1 MPGRYGAATRAL
13 RARLTLCAFAAVIAG
28 ATAPSI
34 AFAQTVVIRDIGPG
48 RAGRWL
54 RSALAE
60 PHVLIRADSAHP
72 AQLRRDTTYNE
83 TVIVIGGPAEVAS
96 TVHGEVI
103 VVGGDLFLHPGVNI
117 ASRAVAIGGGV
128 YETSLG
134 TVHGGIFAFREFTY
148 RLTVLPDQTLALD
161 YELTEVRDTRVVTL
175 PGFFGV
181 RIPSYDRTNGLSFP
195 FGPTLSF
202 DTARYELDLLG
213 VYRSQLGT
221 VDPEV
226 EARGTIG
233 RRLTLD
239 ARAGRYTETNERWIY
254 SDIANSLHMIA
265 TGADARNYYRAD
277 RADARLSYVLE
288 TSTARFTLDAGALA
302 ERARSVRPDTGA
314 LGGPWSLLERNEP
327 TGRLRPNPHILPGT
341 ITSALAGAAMEW
353 ADQGVTATLTADA
366 ELPFSTPDGSRFV
379 QTTLDAFVGFPTF
392 STQTV
397 EIESHAVITAGDTAP
412 PQRYSYLG
420 GAGTLPTFDLLQF
433 GGDELFFAEGR
444 YIIPIDH
451 ITIRY
456 LGSPTL
462 TLRYITGGA
471 GVGKLPTL
479 EQNVGARLALSFLR
493 VDYLVDPA
501 SNRSN
506 FSVGL
511 SVFR

>member
-1 MPGRYGAATRAL
+1 MRTCR
-13 RARLTLCAFAAVIAG
+13 RLAAFAMSANFTIGACSLVIAG
-28 ATAPSI
+28 ALHPS
-34 AFAQTVVIRDIGPG
+34 AAAAQAVVIRDLGPG

-60 PHVLIRADSAHP
+60 PHILIRADSAHP
-72 AQLRRDTTYNE
+72 ARLRRDTTYDQ

-96 TVHGEVI
+96 TVHGAVI

-128 YETSLG
+128 YETALG
-134 TVHGGIFAFREFTY
+134 TVRGGIFSFREFTY
-148 RLTVLPDQTLALD
+148 RVTVLPDATLALD

-202 DTARYELDLLG
+202 DTARYELDLLA
-213 VYRSQLGT
+213 VYRSQLGA
-221 VDPEV
+221 VDPQI

-233 RRLTLD
+233 RRLTVD

-254 SDIANSLHMIA
+254 SDVANSLHMIFNG
-265 TGADARNYYRAD
+265 TDARNYYRSD
-277 RADARLSYVLE
+277 RADARVSYVLE
-288 TSTARFTLDAGALA
+288 TSTARFTLSAGALG

-314 LGGPWSLLERNEP
+314 TGGPWVLLNHDDRL
-327 TGRLRPNPHILPGT
+327 GRLRPNPHILPGT

-366 ELPFSTPDGSRFV
+366 ELPFSTPEGARFV

-397 EIESHAVITAGDTAP
+397 EIESHALITAGDTAP

-444 YIIPIDH
+444 YIIPIDR
-451 ITIRY
+451 IRIKY
-456 LGSPTL
+456 LGSPTF

-471 GVGKLPTL
+471 GVGKLPSL
-479 EQNVGARLALSFLR
+479 EQNVGARFALSFLR
-493 VDYLVDPA
+493 VDYVVDPA
-501 SNRSN
+501 SKRSN

>member
-1 MPGRYGAATRAL
+1 MTVGRRIASALGIVFFALVAGTIAPRGVAA
-13 RARLTLCAFAAVIAG
+13 
-28 ATAPSI
+28 
-34 AFAQTVVIRDIGPG
+34 QEVVIRDLGPG

-72 AQLRRDTTYNE
+72 AILKRDTTYDQ

-117 ASRAVAIGGGV
+117 ASRAMAIGGGV

-134 TVHGGIFAFREFTY
+134 QVHGGIFSYREFTY
-148 RLTVLPDQTLALD
+148 RVTVLPDGRLSLD

-181 RIPSYDRTNGLSFP
+181 RLPSYDRSNGLSLP
-195 FGPTLSF
+195 FGPTLAF

-213 VYRSQLGT
+213 VYRSQLGV
-221 VDPEV
+221 VDPQAEV
-226 EARGTIG
+226 RGTIG
-233 RRLTLD
+233 RRLTVRL
-239 ARAGRYTETNERWIY
+239 RGGRYTETNERWIY

-265 TGADARNYYRAD
+265 TGSDARNYYRAD
-277 RADARLSYVLE
+277 RADALVSWVLE
-288 TSTARFTLDAGALA
+288 TSTARFTFGAGGLA
-302 ERARSVRPDTGA
+302 ERARSVRPDSGA
-314 LGGPWSLLERNEP
+314 LGGPWSMFERNEP
-327 TGRLRPNPHILPGT
+327 MGRLRPNPRILPGT
-341 ITSALAGAAMEW
+341 ITSGVAGAAMDW
-353 ADQGVTATLTADA
+353 ADQGVTARLTADL
-366 ELPFSTPDGSRFV
+366 EVPFSTPNDSRFV

-397 EIESHAVITAGDTAP
+397 EIESHAIITAGDTAP

-433 GGDELFFAEGR
+433 GGDELFWAEGR
-444 YIIPIDH
+444 YIIPVDRVR
-451 ITIRY
+451 IRY

-471 GVGKLPTL
+471 GVGKLPSL
-479 EQNVGARLALSFLR
+479 EQNVGGRLALSFLR
-493 VDYLVDPA
+493 VDYLIDPA
-501 SNRSN
+501 SRRSD

-511 SVFR
+511 SIFR